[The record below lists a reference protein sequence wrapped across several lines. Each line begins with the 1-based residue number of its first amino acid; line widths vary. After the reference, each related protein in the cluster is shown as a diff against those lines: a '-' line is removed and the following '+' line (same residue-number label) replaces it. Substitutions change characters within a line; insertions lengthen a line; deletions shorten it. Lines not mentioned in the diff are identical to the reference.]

1 MTDKEKLILQMYSA
15 YQRKK
20 TIIIVSVVV
29 FFVLALLCGVFMVV
43 SSPQFALANDTVNV
57 EYGDVYVPNIADFV
71 EVNEN
76 INTDNTSIEGEIPL
90 IENKKYADV
99 GKYELQIVHK
109 SPIYIHTKKI
119 FEIPKTKTVTVNVV
133 DTTNPVFSDK
143 CPAELHFMALKDDE
157 AKPNLAEYF
166 TADDLSGVCNISII
180 NDSVDYKT
188 AGKYVVEVTATDK
201 YNNTSS
207 MSCAIIISQLEL
219 IVKNENINIDEGN
232 TSKIEVSTNS
242 NEKITYKSENSSVCT
257 VDENGNIKAIKS
269 GECRIIVN
277 CGGLVAVCNVIVN
290 TIPVQQEKT
299 EPSTQLQQ
307 NNTTNSQSNT
317 TKQPSQ
323 KDNYPEKDF
332 LFKDGYTME
341 NVTDAAYAY
350 LKASGKA
357 GSCIPLK
364 NDEGIYIGM
373 RVVFN

>member
-29 FFVLALLCGVFMVV
+29 FFVLALLCGVFMVL

-290 TIPVQQEKT
+290 AIPVQTEKPT
-299 EPSTQLQQ
+299 TTTQPQQ
-307 NNTTNSQSNT
+307 SNSAKNNTSNNSS
-317 TKQPSQ
+317 K

-332 LFKDGYTME
+332 LFTEGYTMD
-341 NVTDAAYAY
+341 NVTDAAYSY